1 MDMARTHVLPQR
13 QLRELE
19 AELLS
24 ERKRLERLLDVD
36 AYMDES
42 LSNGDHGH
50 ATVTE
55 TGVEGGVQT
64 RTHARYDAIVNAL
77 DRLANGTY
85 GACVGCDRP
94 IPYGRLIVMPEVL
107 HCIACSPRP

>member
-1 MDMARTHVLPQR
+1 MAREQVLSRR

-24 ERKRLERLLDVD
+24 ERKRLERFMDID

-42 LSNGDHGH
+42 LSNGDGGI

-55 TGVEGGVQT
+55 AGVGGGVQT
-64 RTHARYDAIVNAL
+64 RTNARYDAIVNAL
-77 DRLANGTY
+77 DRLATESY
-85 GACVGCDRP
+85 GACAGCDRP
-94 IPYGRLIVMPEVL
+94 IPYGRLIVMPEAL